1 VSPTSHRKKQTS
13 SELTTSRSDCD
24 YKSTIDVLVGSQDD
38 LFVVYKDVI
47 CVSSKFFKA
56 ACSQRWV
63 GGKEKKVR
71 LPEVEPKIFQS
82 YVAWLYSGDYQM
94 QACREDAEKVKHS
107 ALDAAIELYLLGDI
121 LDDICFRNKMMDV
134 LVCHDL
140 KRVPSTNT
148 LRELWKRTPP
158 TSPLRK
164 MYIDRFILR
173 VNREGFAQNLKGYPQ
188 ELVQEIA
195 LSSLKRLETKTL
207 KAFTAELVSFLEP
220 VPEDD
225 A

>member
-1 VSPTSHRKKQTS
+1 VSPTSHPKKQTS

-24 YKSTIDVLVGSQDD
+24 YKSTIDVLVGSQEE
-38 LFVVYKDVI
+38 LFVVHKDVI

-63 GGKEKKVR
+63 EGKEKKVR

-82 YVAWLYSGDYQM
+82 YVAWLYSGDYRM
-94 QACREDAEKVKHS
+94 QACKDDTKYVIDS
-107 ALDAAIELYLLGDI
+107 AIDAAIELYLLGDV
-121 LDDICFRNKMMDV
+121 LDDISFRNKMMEV
-134 LVCHDL
+134 QVCQDL
-140 KRVPSTNT
+140 GRVPCTAT
-148 LRELWKRTPP
+148 LREVWERTPP

-164 MYIDRFILR
+164 MYVERFILR
-173 VNREGFAQNLKGYPQ
+173 VSREGITQNLKGYPL

-207 KAFTAELVSFLEP
+207 KAFTAELDSFLEP